1 MNIYILEIKNRIL
14 LIVIMWISLLIT
26 CFCYKETILF
36 LSIKPTIFLY
46 QENFLYFIATNLTD
60 IFYAYIHVSYFTAN
74 QIIKLY
80 ILYNIFTFLAPALY
94 IFEYR
99 NFKVVLFVI
108 LYLWIFSFLIL
119 NIFILPYC
127 WSFFLSFQSTIINQ
141 AIKIHFEAKI
151 TEYIDFYISLY
162 SLCNGSCQVFLIL
175 FLFIETRFDKIN
187 FIKNSRKIIY
197 FILFIIATL
206 ITPPDVTSQII
217 IGCSFILMYEFII
230 VFLFF
235 KTSVISI
242 R

>member
-1 MNIYILEIKNRIL
+1 
-14 LIVIMWISLLIT
+14 
-26 CFCYKETILF
+26 
-36 LSIKPTIFLY
+36 
-46 QENFLYFIATNLTD
+46 
-60 IFYAYIHVSYFTAN
+60 
-74 QIIKLY
+74 
-80 ILYNIFTFLAPALY
+80 
-94 IFEYR
+94 
-99 NFKVVLFVI
+99 
-108 LYLWIFSFLIL
+108 LIL

-230 VFLFF
+230 VFLF